1 MNLTIKDLAIAK
13 ELSREERAAV
23 RGGSEGNGAVSTIGQ
38 LQNVMVPVMTATGAG
53 SSGNTFVDV
62 DAYQSA
68 DQSTKQNNG
77 DAFKLLFGLPIFTR

>member
-1 MNLTIKDLAIAK
+1 MNIKDLEVSKA
-13 ELSREERAAV
+13 LTGEERAAI
-23 RGGSEGNGAVSTIGQ
+23 RGGDQGNSAVSTIVQ